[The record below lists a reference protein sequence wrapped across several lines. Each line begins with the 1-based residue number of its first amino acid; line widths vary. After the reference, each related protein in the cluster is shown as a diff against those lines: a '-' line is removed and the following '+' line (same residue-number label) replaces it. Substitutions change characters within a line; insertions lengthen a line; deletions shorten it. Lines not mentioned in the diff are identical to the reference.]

1 MYNNNEQYKCIF
13 ILFNC
18 EDNVI
23 KIYIMIRYT
32 FHKDV
37 RFSWKIKISHHD
49 AGKKKD
55 GMNKGNESNGKNYS
69 LPSFRSIL
77 LFPSIVAHFVNSIIL
92 YSLIK

>member
-1 MYNNNEQYKCIF
+1 MLE
-13 ILFNC
+13 
-18 EDNVI
+18 
-23 KIYIMIRYT
+23 
-32 FHKDV
+32 
-37 RFSWKIKISHHD
+37 
-49 AGKKKD
+49 KKKD